1 MDKHVFLNQWS
12 AWIVHLPACYF
23 VEIQYITNEHNGQFL
38 FFEGTV
44 HLFKE
49 HYVDNER
56 FIRGGD
62 VRSSCPVLSRDV
74 CRRNA
79 TQGVG

>member
-1 MDKHVFLNQWS
+1 MWFHNQLFGSYIRLLVISLRFNVLQMNIMDS
-12 AWIVHLPACYF
+12 Y
-23 VEIQYITNEHNGQFL
+23 L

-62 VRSSCPVLSRDV
+62 VRSSCPVLPRDV

>member
-1 MDKHVFLNQWS
+1 MYYPSKDNHTEKFGRCGSIISYLD
-12 AWIVHLPACYF
+12 Y
-23 VEIQYITNEHNGQFL
+23 L

-62 VRSSCPVLSRDV
+62 VRSSCPVLPRDV